1 MKLRIE
7 FGSKESAPPR
17 RARESGF
24 AYLLALVMV
33 ILVIISTTVALE
45 NLATQGRRQREEE
58 TIWRGNQYTRAI
70 RLFFHKTG
78 HYPQTLDDLEKGL
91 PSLHFLRH
99 AYKNPSNP
107 ADGSWRFIYVNAA
120 GQIIGSTRYAT
131 LQQMAALDSPA
142 VREALQAAGHSG
154 QPGQPASSQ
163 SEPTSGTAP
172 ENPSNAPPNT
182 PSNPSGQNPQNP
194 PSDQSGQN
202 PQSPPQPG
210 QPAQSQQANPLGQLQ
225 TANLEALMQL
235 KPTGPVSGPVMGGFL
250 TGVGGTNDRKSVK
263 VYKTAKKYKDWE
275 FIWNPVE
282 DAAAAAQQAQ
292 GQQGLLMGLPTGILA
307 NPSGLMPQPQP
318 NPPQPQPNPQP
329 PRN

>member
-1 MKLRIE
+1 MKLRIKI
-7 FGSKESAPPR
+7 GSTESAPPR
-17 RARESGF
+17 RARESGY
-24 AYLLALVMV
+24 AYLLALFMV

-58 TIWRGNQYTRAI
+58 TIWRGNQYVRAI

-78 HYPQTLDDLEKGL
+78 HYPQTVNDLEKGL
-91 PSLHFLRH
+91 PNLHFLRQ

-107 ADGSWRFIYVNAA
+107 ADGSWRFIYVNAT
-120 GQIIGSTRYAT
+120 GQIIGSTRYAS

-142 VREALQAAGHSG
+142 VREALQAAGQSG
-154 QPGQPASSQ
+154 QPGQPASSL

-172 ENPSNAPPNT
+172 ENPPNAS
-182 PSNPSGQNPQNP
+182 SNPSGQNPQNP

-210 QPAQSQQANPLGQLQ
+210 QPGQSQQANPLGQLQ

-235 KPTGPVSGPVMGGFL
+235 KPTGPVSGPVLGGFL
-250 TGVGGTNDRKSVK
+250 TGVGGTNDRTSVK

-282 DAAAAAQQAQ
+282 DAAAAAQQAL
-292 GQQGLLMGLPTGILA
+292 GQQGGLLIGQPAGNPA
-307 NPSGLMPQPQP
+307 NLFGPMPQPQP